1 MTLISADTL
10 DRSSADLLREAVY
23 QNSETARPGLL
34 ERTFAF
40 AFRSMV
46 YPQIWEDPRADMEAL
61 QIGPSSRIMTIA
73 SGGCNVLSYLTANP
87 ARIYAVDLNA
97 THVALVRL
105 KIAAAVHLPN
115 HATFLRFFGGAS
127 DWRNV
132 RLYDEL
138 VAPHLDADTRAYWE
152 GREITGRRRITRFAR
167 NFYRYGLLGSFI
179 GMGHL
184 TAKLLGADPKKVMTA
199 RTLEEQKQM
208 FDAELAPLFDKPIV
222 RWATSKRAS
231 LFGLGIPPAQY
242 DALCDNGRLRMADV
256 LRERC
261 GRLATGFDLNDNYF
275 AWQAFARRYAGPGD
289 GLTDAPGG
297 GPWPI
302 YLEKDNFPAIR
313 SRANRVDV
321 VKENM
326 IHFLKREPAQSLDRY
341 VLLDAQDWMDDPTLN
356 ALWRE
361 ITRTARPGARV
372 IFRTAGEA
380 SILPGRVDRAILD
393 QWTYDAKTSASI
405 HAKDRSAIYGGF
417 HLYLKAE

>member
-1 MTLISADTL
+1 MTISADTL

-23 QNSETARPGLL
+23 QNSRTARPGLL

-61 QIGPSSRIMTIA
+61 EIGPSSRIMTIA

-97 THVALVRL
+97 THVALVKL
-105 KIAAAVHLPN
+105 KLAAALHLPN
-115 HATFLRFFGGAS
+115 HTTFLRFFGPAS

-138 VAPHLDADTRAYWE
+138 IAPHLDAGTRAYWE
-152 GREITGRRRITRFAR
+152 GRDLSGRRRITRFAR

-179 GMGHL
+179 GMGHM
-184 TAKLLGADPKKVMTA
+184 TAKCLGADPKKVMTA
-199 RTLEEQKQM
+199 RTREEQKQI
-208 FDAELAPLFDKPIV
+208 FDSELAPLFDRRIV
-222 RWATSKRAS
+222 RWATSQRAS

-242 DALCDNGRLRMADV
+242 DALCDEGRRPMADV

-261 GRLATGFDLNDNYF
+261 ERLATAFDLNDNYF
-275 AWQAFARRYAGPGD
+275 AWQAFARRYG
-289 GLTDAPGG
+289 APGG
-297 GPWPI
+297 AAGSGPWPI

-321 VKENM
+321 LKENM

-341 VLLDAQDWMDDPTLN
+341 VLLDAQDWMDDQTLN

-361 ITRTARPGARV
+361 ITRTSRPGARV

-393 QWTYDAKTSASI
+393 QWSYDAATSAAI

-417 HLYLKAE
+417 HLYIKAE